1 MENVA
6 CVGER
11 SWRPGRATELV
22 MSWRLGS
29 LFSARSWRRSRTE
42 ADLGLDFDGGAW
54 GLCSRRKT
62 GHLRTKRKHG
72 REACKRVGAGE
83 PRAGAASSRGYE
95 FSQF

>member
-1 MENVA
+1 MGNVA

-11 SWRPGRATELV
+11 SWRPGRAAELV

-42 ADLGLDFDGGAW
+42 ANLGGAW

-62 GHLRTKRKHG
+62 GHLRTKRKRG

-83 PRAGAASSRGYE
+83 PRAGAASS
-95 FSQF
+95 